1 MLHWLKGCFVLITL
15 SVGFLVSCL
24 KEQNLFRISQKPGH
38 CCWLF
43 LSCAYH
49 TNWGHHSE
57 SNAWNLIMQWKDI
70 EPTSLS
76 LENHGWDLRRSWRNY
91 QRTAQNTLQFSRTY
105 MQNENTITK
114 LSRKALHHLWQAKGG
129 LQSLIRLLG
138 ITKKRTHW
146 HVNYIFLSCF
156 EEIEDCYESICIE
169 RGINQDLQT

>member
-91 QRTAQNTLQFSRTY
+91 QRTVQNTLQFSRTY

-129 LQSLIRLLG
+129 FSVSDTFVRHN
-138 ITKKRTHW
+138 KKKNTLACEL
-146 HVNYIFLSCF
+146 YIFVLLWRNWGLLWK
-156 EEIEDCYESICIE
+156 YMYWK
-169 RGINQDLQT
+169 RN